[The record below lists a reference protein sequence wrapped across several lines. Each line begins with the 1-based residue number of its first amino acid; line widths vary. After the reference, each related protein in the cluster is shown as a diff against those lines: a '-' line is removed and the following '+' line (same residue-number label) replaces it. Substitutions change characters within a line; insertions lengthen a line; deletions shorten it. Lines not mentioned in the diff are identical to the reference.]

1 MKYSEF
7 KAEVEKLGYVVDDGS
22 TPIYVDTIEDGE
34 TLMSIG
40 KHKRLWLDPW
50 WSGFIHL
57 NEDQKLKL
65 YDVAYQL
72 AKTPLAEREEE
83 KRYWL
88 RKLPVPLLDRSEE
101 KKWLWR
107 QRGTDIV
114 GVDTLRV
121 DHEKYQTIFAESEIA
136 EMDITGFKKEPVE

>member
-1 MKYSEF
+1 
-7 KAEVEKLGYVVDDGS
+7 
-22 TPIYVDTIEDGE
+22 
-34 TLMSIG
+34 MSIG
-40 KHKRLWLDPW
+40 KHKRFWLDPW

-88 RKLPVPLLDRSEE
+88 RKIPVPLLKESDD
-101 KKWLWR
+101 LWYYEP
-107 QRGTDIV
+107 INKLFKP
-114 GVDTLRV
+114 GVDRDRT
-121 DHEKYQTIFAESEIA
+121 DNEKYKSIFTESEIA
-136 EMDITGFKKEPVE
+136 QMDITGFEKVEVTE

>member
-7 KAEVEKLGYVVDDGS
+7 KAEVEKLGFTYSNRCEKVAVEVDGQPVMDIS
-22 TPIYVDTIEDGE
+22 TGRKYIVDNFWDEYQQ
-34 TLMSIG
+34 
-40 KHKRLWLDPW
+40 
-50 WSGFIHL
+50 L
-57 NEDQKLKL
+57 NETTRGQLFDL
-65 YDVAYQL
+65 AFQL

-107 QRGTDIV
+107 QRETDIV

-136 EMDITGFKKEPVE
+136 EMDITGFEKEPVE